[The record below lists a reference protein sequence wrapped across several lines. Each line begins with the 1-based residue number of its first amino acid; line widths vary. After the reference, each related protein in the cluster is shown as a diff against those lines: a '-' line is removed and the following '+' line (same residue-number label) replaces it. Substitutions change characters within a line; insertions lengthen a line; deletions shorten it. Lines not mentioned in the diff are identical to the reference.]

1 MRPRVAAIGTIV
13 TEQMSEGRREKEW
26 FSVIFT
32 LFLGALNIPM
42 GQTFS
47 SRLFLQGK
55 SGNIRPKSVPT

>member
-13 TEQMSEGRREKEW
+13 SKCLKVEGKKMV
-26 FSVIFT
+26 FSHFHT
-32 LFLGALNIPM
+32 FLGALNIPM
-42 GQTFS
+42 GHTFS